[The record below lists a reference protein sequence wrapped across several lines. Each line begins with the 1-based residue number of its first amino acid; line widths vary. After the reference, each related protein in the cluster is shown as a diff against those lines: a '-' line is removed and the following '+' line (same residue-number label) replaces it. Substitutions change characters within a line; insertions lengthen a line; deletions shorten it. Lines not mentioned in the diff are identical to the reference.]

1 MTMTNPPRPGYWL
14 ANDGK
19 WYPPELHP
27 DRIRE
32 RLAAERGATASAAT
46 TRSTREVNGGD
57 ETSRIFDGLRQHPSI
72 GPLDSA
78 PQAEYVGPADATF
91 EPEPPKVETAE
102 VETSEPDV
110 FVAETATSELVKPEI
125 TEPEIT
131 QARPAIDNVKS
142 ESLESRWARRSEAT
156 VPVEDGAT
164 TSDDV
169 ADTVD
174 SSTDVAPTL
183 PAVEPLPVVETPVV
197 ETPVAETPVAEAP
210 VVETPVAEA
219 PVAEPPA
226 AVQPAP
232 EVAPT
237 PAPTQ
242 QAAAA
247 PPPRAPI
254 AEPFPEAD
262 EDNLLEAEPQKSFLR
277 RWWLPML
284 LFLGAL
290 ALINWVIMPYIN
302 TDAASDND
310 NELDVFALDAG
321 TCIDLPDLADL
332 RELKGTVARVPCSQ
346 SHSHEVFHTVNHAS
360 APFDQSLVKD
370 FAETECLNM
379 FESYTGEVY
388 DRSQLNFILL
398 LPNEKAWD
406 KGDRTTICVLFGDGP
421 LTESARS

>member
-131 QARPAIDNVKS
+131 KPEITQARPAIDDVKS

-164 TSDDV
+164 TSDVV
-169 ADTVD
+169 ADTVATVD

-183 PAVEPLPVVETPVV
+183 PAVEPLPVAEPPVV
-197 ETPVAETPVAEAP
+197 
-210 VVETPVAEA
+210 
-219 PVAEPPA
+219 EPPA

-232 EVAPT
+232 EVAPA